1 MKIREIGNEVA
12 LGTLCPGAV
21 FRHGGKYYLVG
32 RTEIAGVPAVDLDS
46 GEIRGWS
53 PNIKVWPVKGEFVV
67 GVDDTGSRA
76 Q

>member
-1 MKIREIGNEVA
+1 MKIKEIGNEVS
-12 LGTLCPGAV
+12 LGTLYPGEV

-32 RTEIAGVPAVDLDS
+32 QMEGVGFPAVDLES

-67 GVDDTGSRA
+67 GETGE
-76 Q
+76 